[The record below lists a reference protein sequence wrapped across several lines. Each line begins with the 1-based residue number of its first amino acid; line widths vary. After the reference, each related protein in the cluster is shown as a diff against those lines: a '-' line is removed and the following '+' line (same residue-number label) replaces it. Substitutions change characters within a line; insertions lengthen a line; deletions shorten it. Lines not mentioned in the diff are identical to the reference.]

1 MEYIVKINA
10 IQNNIRWYLAYKV
23 KIINYKKVKI
33 ADNIIVTGYFIVS
46 STI

>member
-10 IQNNIRWYLAYKV
+10 IQNIRWYLAYKV